1 MTKFLSKTALLAII
15 ACLLW
20 STAFAGIKIG
30 LQYTPPIQFAGLRFF
45 LAGLIL
51 IPLTGS
57 FPVFVK
63 TLLREWRTILMVSL
77 FMTSILYTLFYLG
90 ISMIQ
95 GSLAAILVGAQPLFV
110 ALVAHFSMKNDTL
123 SFRKIFSITL
133 GVLGI
138 VLIAAQKGLEGAAG
152 MQQLLGIAL
161 LILSNICTGFGNVIV
176 SRNSKGIA
184 PITLSSWQLMIGGI
198 FLFILSLFIEPFQG
212 FVFPVKYYMA
222 LGWLSFLSAAALT
235 IWLYL
240 LQQPGVKVSG
250 LNVWKFIIPIFGA
263 IFSWIILPEEQPELI
278 PVVGMII
285 IAISLVLYH
294 RQSAK
299 EA

>member
-1 MTKFLSKTALLAII
+1 
-15 ACLLW
+15 
-20 STAFAGIKIG
+20 
-30 LQYTPPIQFAGLRFF
+30 
-45 LAGLIL
+45 
-51 IPLTGS
+51 
-57 FPVFVK
+57 
-63 TLLREWRTILMVSL
+63 
-77 FMTSILYTLFYLG
+77 
-90 ISMIQ
+90 
-95 GSLAAILVGAQPLFV
+95 
-110 ALVAHFSMKNDTL
+110 
-123 SFRKIFSITL
+123 
-133 GVLGI
+133 
-138 VLIAAQKGLEGAAG
+138 
-152 MQQLLGIAL
+152 
-161 LILSNICTGFGNVIV
+161 
-176 SRNSKGIA
+176 
-184 PITLSSWQLMIGGI
+184 MIGGI